1 MFQLRF
7 KSDAGR
13 YVCCG
18 GIVSGGREESDD
30 YLLPIH
36 LLHIL
41 HFISNK
47 WAQNVKK
54 GAQCETGHNK
64 GPVRALIWVVLTHSK
79 LLVILNPFLH
89 IERIKV
95 WMEILDFFYMNIEEE
110 KMTRYFQALYLVHY
124 NCWINDQNLLPKA
137 KLRWAGL
144 VLHKRCNLTT
154 NFRIAFS
161 W

>member
-1 MFQLRF
+1 MFVVAALSAAAERILTTTYSQ
-7 KSDAGR
+7 
-13 YVCCG
+13 YICCT
-18 GIVSGGREESDD
+18 
-30 YLLPIH
+30 YC
-36 LLHIL
+36 
-41 HFISNK
+41 ISYQINGHQM
-47 WAQNVKK
+47 WKK

-64 GPVRALIWVVLTHSK
+64 GPARALIWVVLTHSK

-110 KMTRYFQALYLVHY
+110 KMTRYFQALYLVHC